1 MPLKKLTLKAGVNR
15 ENTRYTNENGWYVCD
30 KVRFR
35 QGTPEKIGGW
45 ARISADAFLGIC
57 RSLFNWATLNTSKYL
72 AVGTN
77 LKYYIE
83 FSSQFY
89 DITPLRTFSSTA
101 ALTDPF
107 ATTLGSAVVT
117 VTDVAHGLISGDL
130 AYVSGSAAVGGVPAE
145 ELNTRHVVTV
155 TGVDTYT
162 ITVTTQA
169 TSTVAAGGG
178 SVAIDYVLYA
188 ASLTNP
194 FDTTN
199 ASTSVLVNDADHG
212 ALPGDYITI
221 TSTASVGGL
230 TISGEYTVTTVPN
243 ANQYTITAASAASS
257 TVTGGGGDVTI
268 QYQIGVGLETQKAA
282 VGWGAGAWGSG
293 TWGNSESTATDLRLW
308 SQSNFGEDLIFGP
321 RQGGMYY
328 WNASDGLSTRAISLT
343 NIPGASEVPI
353 FQNHVL
359 VSDVSRFVFAFGAND
374 IGSAVQDPMLVR
386 WSDQEDAGNWS
397 PSATNQ
403 AGSLRLSTGSEILT
417 ALQARQEILVWT
429 DSSLYS
435 MQYVGAPIVWGA
447 QMMGDNISLAGP
459 HATAYASGISYW
471 MGTDKFYMYDGT
483 VKTLKCDLRR
493 HVFNNINFTQ
503 NMQIFAGTNEG
514 FNEVWWFYC
523 SADSLVVDKYV
534 VFNYAEQVWYYGDMG
549 RTAWADS
556 GIREYPQAA
565 TYNNKLV
572 YHEYGVDDN
581 ETATTLPIEAYIESA
596 EFDIDDGDHFGYVW
610 RILPDVTFDGS
621 SAEFPSATMTLTP
634 MKNSGSGYTNPASVG
649 GSESAAIVRTATVP
663 IEQFTGQ
670 VFVRV
675 RGRQMILRMESSDI
689 GVTWQLGSP
698 RIDIRQDGRR

>member
-1 MPLKKLTLKAGVNR
+1 
-15 ENTRYTNENGWYVCD
+15 
-30 KVRFR
+30 
-35 QGTPEKIGGW
+35 
-45 ARISADAFLGIC
+45 
-57 RSLFNWATLNTSKYL
+57 
-72 AVGTN
+72 
-77 LKYYIE
+77 
-83 FSSQFY
+83 
-89 DITPLRTFSSTA
+89 
-101 ALTDPF
+101 
-107 ATTLGSAVVT
+107 
-117 VTDVAHGLISGDL
+117 
-130 AYVSGSAAVGGVPAE
+130 
-145 ELNTRHVVTV
+145 
-155 TGVDTYT
+155 
-162 ITVTTQA
+162 
-169 TSTVAAGGG
+169 
-178 SVAIDYVLYA
+178 
-188 ASLTNP
+188 
-194 FDTTN
+194 
-199 ASTSVLVNDADHG
+199 
-212 ALPGDYITI
+212 
-221 TSTASVGGL
+221 
-230 TISGEYTVTTVPN
+230 
-243 ANQYTITAASAASS
+243 
-257 TVTGGGGDVTI
+257 VTGGGGNVTI

-374 IGSAVQDPMLVR
+374 IGSVVQDPMLVR

-483 VKTLKCDLRR
+483 AKTLKCDLRR